1 MPKINLLFALFFTQL
16 VLACSPHPA
25 SGQWHNIATGNSN
38 SRINMIDVMFDG
50 KAEMYGVDKQ
60 QIIRRCFWAGQ
71 DSKTIALTCV
81 HPDDTDTD
89 IKYQLQVSSARAS
102 LIQADQV
109 IANFRRQ

>member
-1 MPKINLLFALFFTQL
+1 MSKINLLFALFLTQL
-16 VLACSPHPA
+16 LLACSPHPA
-25 SGQWHNIATGNSN
+25 SGQWHNIAIGNSK
-38 SRINMIDVMFDG
+38 INMIDVMFDG

-71 DSKTIALTCV
+71 DSKTIAITCV

-89 IKYQLQVSSARAS
+89 IKYQLQVSSAQAS

-109 IANFRRQ
+109 IANFHKQ